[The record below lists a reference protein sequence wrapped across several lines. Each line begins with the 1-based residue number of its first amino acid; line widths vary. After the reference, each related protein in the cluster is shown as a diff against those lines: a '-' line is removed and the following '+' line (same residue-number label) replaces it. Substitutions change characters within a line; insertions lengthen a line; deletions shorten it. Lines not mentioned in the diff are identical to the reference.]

1 MPRVAVRK
9 SLLPLLVLSMLIL
22 SASARAAERFNFP
35 ALGGPEASPET
46 QQAFEQFYS
55 GNLDEAVKLFQ
66 TAIAKNPADAPAW
79 FGQGVNALGNCDLQ
93 GGFEMMCKA
102 LSAGRTSPWAELYLE
117 RIGHVLPYCS
127 DPKPFLKLADELLA
141 DTKTSPRLQER
152 VRLKYGEWLEQR
164 GEYDQWRAMLKPLNF
179 ISQWALCGP
188 FDNRDGSGFAT
199 AYEPETEVDYE
210 KSAQGRNRR
219 VSWFQPSAQPP
230 DGKMELSEL
239 FEPRIH
245 VVAYGVTFVKSEHA
259 GWAVIR
265 AGAAGALA
273 VWVNGQKAGEV
284 ADYNEYGDDKLA
296 ALVHLRQGWNKI
308 LVKAGVV
315 EETSWA
321 FSLRICT
328 PDGAPFPGLTVD
340 ASAAALKEFNALKPD
355 AETAD
360 VAKDKPAAFESGL
373 LHRLQDALKQ
383 EPDNVAELSTS
394 GYLYDVENWGKKED
408 RGAPKPLL
416 HAVELAPKC
425 PFLRLQVAGT
435 SNDNNEARQNAE
447 AALASHPKLPG
458 TLEILANLA
467 EDSRLH
473 VIAEDYARQACACI
487 GDKHC
492 SLSTLTLADALVE
505 RSDGASSGRKRDGA
519 SDRRAEAYRLV
530 KKFATE
536 HPYCAD
542 AWRRLAQLEVSASA
556 RRSVVEQ
563 ALKYCSGDDQIRQ
576 MWSEELTAQGK
587 EREAAEFITKDD
599 AAHPF
604 NVQSLLTASNQFRR
618 AGDLKLATQMLMDA
632 RALAPENPD
641 LLAALALAEH
651 YQGKTAEATQLYS
664 QVLQLKPNSPRIKD
678 YLAELN
684 EGKSTDRQFFAP
696 YDVALKDLTLP
707 KADAYPNDNSI
718 NVLHQ
723 EVVKLNANYS
733 ASRMVHIVAKV
744 LRPAGVS
751 ELSRHQIYYDPQRQV
766 VDILHAAVITP
777 DGREL
782 SRADVRD
789 VSTSAAAGVQT
800 RIYDEHHL
808 KQVHFPGLEAGSI
821 IDLQYTIRDTG
832 DNLFGDYFS
841 DTFYLSDDQP
851 TIKSQYIIDYPKTLH
866 IQSRTFHAEVQ
877 PEHLE
882 SADTKREL
890 MKWEHSNSPGLMHEP
905 SMPPLVDELA
915 QLQITTMSSWEE
927 VGKWYWHLANESLDM
942 NDDLRKELATIT
954 KDCKTATE
962 KVRAVQQ
969 FVVHQVRYLGIEFGR
984 NGYKP
989 HKASESYKA
998 RYGDCKDKATL
1009 ITAMLKELGI
1019 DSRLVL
1025 IRTVNAGAVP
1035 AESLPMPNLFNHC
1048 IAYLPNVDGKDF
1060 WVDGTADYHQL
1071 GDVPYADRTAQVLVV
1086 EPNSGKFMKIPV
1098 NTPEENLI
1106 EQSFKVTVASDGSA
1120 KLLQRDVRHGQWAPG
1135 YRELSETPGRFE
1147 RYTKDYAA
1155 KRLNGAEVVKLETSK
1170 SDAQGPMWMESEFK
1184 IPTVTT
1190 QSGDRRALPA
1200 TFEPLYLS
1208 QRYANETKRTH
1219 DLQLFFP
1226 WARRTTI
1233 EFTLTDPMKVAT
1245 LPQDA
1250 AIDEPFGKYSRKVT
1264 QDGAVVK
1271 IVEDFQVTQTLV
1283 KSADY
1288 DAFKTF
1294 CGKVDA
1300 AMEDKVMIDGK

>member
-1 MPRVAVRK
+1 MPRISVRLCLPHIAA
-9 SLLPLLVLSMLIL
+9 LLLIV
-22 SASARAAERFNFP
+22 SGASRAAEPYSFP
-35 ALGGPEASPET
+35 ALGGAEASPET
-46 QQAFEQFYS
+46 QKAFEQFYA
-55 GNLDEAVKLFQ
+55 GNLDEAVKQFRAS
-66 TAIAKNPADAPAW
+66 TDKNPLDAAAW
-79 FGQGVNALGNCDLQ
+79 FGLGVNALGNCDLQ
-93 GGFEMMCKA
+93 SGLEMMCKA
-102 LSAGRTSPWAELYLE
+102 LSVGRSSPWSELYVQ
-117 RIGHVLPYCS
+117 RIAHILPYCS
-127 DPKPFLKLADELLA
+127 DPQPFRKLADELLNDA
-141 DTKTSPRLQER
+141 KVSPRLKECVR
-152 VRLKYGEWLEQR
+152 VKYSEWLEQR
-164 GEYDQWRAMLKPLNF
+164 GDYDAARAMLKPLNF

-199 AYEPETEVDYE
+199 AYEPETEVDFE
-210 KSAQGRNRR
+210 KSVQGRNRR

-230 DGKMELSEL
+230 DGKMELSDL

-245 VVAYGVTFVKSEHA
+245 VLAYGVSFVKAEKA
-259 GWAVIR
+259 DWAVVR
-265 AGAAGALA
+265 GGAAGGFA
-273 VWVNGQKAGEV
+273 VWVNGQKAGAV
-284 ADYNEYGDDKLA
+284 ADYNEYGADKLA
-296 ALVHLRQGWNKI
+296 AVVHLHQGWNKV
-308 LVKAGVV
+308 LVKAAVV
-315 EETSWA
+315 EDTSWA
-321 FSLRICT
+321 FSLRFCT
-328 PDGAPFPGLTVD
+328 LDGAPYPSLTAD
-340 ASAAALKEFNALKPD
+340 ASAATLKEFNATKF
-355 AETAD
+355 EAD
-360 VAKDKPAAFESGL
+360 EGKDKPVAFEGGL
-373 LHRLQDALKQ
+373 LRRLQETIKQ
-383 EPDNVAELSTS
+383 EPDNITALSTY
-394 GYLYDVENWGKKED
+394 GYFYDIENWGKKED

-425 PFLRLQVAGT
+425 PFLRLLVAGM

-447 AALASHPKLPG
+447 AALASHPKLPS

-473 VIAEDYARQACACI
+473 VIAEDYARQACACL

-492 SLSTLTLADALVE
+492 SLSTLALADALIE

-530 KKFATE
+530 KKFASE

-542 AWRRLAQLEVSASA
+542 GWRRLAQLEVSTSA
-556 RRSVVEQ
+556 RRGVVEQ
-563 ALKYCSGDDQIRQ
+563 ALKFCRGDDQIRQ
-576 MWSEELTAQGK
+576 MWCDELSAQGK
-587 EREAAEFITKDD
+587 DREAAEFITQDD
-599 AAHPF
+599 AIHPF
-604 NVQSLLTASNQFRR
+604 SVQQVLTASNQFRR
-618 AGDLKLATQMLMDA
+618 AGDLKLATQMLQNA
-632 RALAPENPD
+632 RTLAPENPD
-641 LLAALALAEH
+641 LLSALALAEH

-664 QVLQLKPNSPRIKD
+664 QVLQLKPNSPRVKD

-684 EGKSTDRQFFAP
+684 EGKSTDRQFFAAF
-696 YDVALKDLTLP
+696 DIALKDLKLP
-707 KADAYPNDNSI
+707 KAEVYPNDNSV

-723 EVVKLNANYS
+723 EVVKLNTNYS

-751 ELSRHQIYYDPQRQV
+751 ELARHQIYYDPERQV

-808 KQVHFPGLEAGSI
+808 KQVYFPGLETGSI

-866 IQSRTFHAEVQ
+866 IQSRTFRAEIQ

-882 SADTKREL
+882 SPDTKREL
-890 MKWEHSNSPGLMHEP
+890 MKWEHANSPGVMHEP
-905 SMPPLVDELA
+905 SMPPLVDGLA

-954 KDCKTATE
+954 KECKTATE

-989 HKASESYKA
+989 HKATESYKA

-1060 WVDGTADYHQL
+1060 YVDGTADYHQL
-1071 GDVPYADRTAQVLVV
+1071 GDVPYSDRTAQVLVV
-1086 EPNSGKFMKIPV
+1086 EPDSGKFMKIPV

-1106 EQSFKVTVASDGSA
+1106 EQTFKVMVAADGSA
-1120 KLLQRDVRHGQWAPG
+1120 KMQQRDVRHGQWAPG

-1147 RYTKDYAA
+1147 RYTKDDAA
-1155 KRLNGAEVVKLETSK
+1155 KRLNGAEVVKLATSK
-1170 SDAQGPMWMESEFK
+1170 SDEVGPMWMESEFK
-1184 IPTVTT
+1184 IPTVTS
-1190 QSGDRRALPA
+1190 QSGDRKALPA
-1200 TFEPLYLS
+1200 AFEPLFLS

-1226 WARRTTI
+1226 WERKTTI
-1233 EFTLTDPMKVAT
+1233 EYTLTDPLKVST
-1245 LPQDA
+1245 LPKDIS
-1250 AIDEPFGKYSRKVT
+1250 IDEPFGKYSRKVT
-1264 QDGAVVK
+1264 QEGATVK
-1271 IVEDFQVTQTLV
+1271 IVEDFVVTQTLV
-1283 KSADY
+1283 KAADY

-1294 CGKVDA
+1294 CGKVDVM
-1300 AMEDKVMIDGK
+1300 MEDKVLVDGK